1 MTITNDNGRLG
12 KKGIE
17 RMDAEAKRFK
27 QQDEAVRKKVEA
39 KNGFKSYS
47 QSMKN
52 TLNDEKIG
60 DKVSAEDRSII
71 EGMDQE

>member
-1 MTITNDNGRLG
+1 
-12 KKGIE
+12 
-17 RMDAEAKRFK
+17 MDAEAKRFK